1 MTSTITYSAL
11 DFDAYNFSTTA
22 DGQTDLIFA
31 MKVRPPP
38 VRRTPTHGA

>member
-38 VRRTPTHGA
+38 VVARRHGA